1 MKRNFLYLTFF
12 VTCLTLFFSCKDHIL
27 EDFNA
32 DKVTPVTVSAGSVSG
47 TMERD
52 NEKVILHV
60 GVRLSAPATKA
71 FQINL
76 TLNSDTIN
84 TLIANN
90 TLQNTV
96 LLPSNLVKV
105 PNVAEVSYGVDSVFF
120 PVQVNL
126 TALEQYFGKKVAV
139 AVSLNDPTKGNQV
152 GSKKTSIIVLDTRS
166 IVKEEEI
173 HYLSIKNGGGGTL
186 NVTRG
191 LNYNVTS
198 AGVTIPLGIVM
209 AGIPGSAFTI
219 KTLVDADTVA
229 TLVAQNKLPAN
240 TIALTASQYLLDSVV
255 NFPGN
260 KSELAYELSIPW
272 NVMDQNLN
280 NPIAFVISL
289 KSSNKHVLH
298 PVNKR
303 VIVLIDPSVSLD
315 NNSPLTGNG
324 TGLKAEYF
332 KGTQTINEG
341 GRLPD
346 LTRIDPQINFGGWRP
361 FEDADDNW
369 SSRWTGEFFAPVRG
383 EYTFYQTRWDDGARL
398 FINGVTIVN
407 DFTAEWD
414 KPSRTGKIKLERGQ
428 WYPIEVHH
436 RENVG
441 GQQAFLEYEVAG
453 AGIGRVV
460 VPKSQLRP
468 AP

>member
-1 MKRNFLYLTFF
+1 MKSNSLYLIFC
-12 VTCLTLFFSCKDHIL
+12 VTCLTLFLSCKDHIL

-32 DKVTPVTVSAGSVSG
+32 DKVVPVTVTAGAVSG

-52 NEKVILHV
+52 NEKVTLHV
-60 GVRLSAPATKA
+60 GLKLSAPANKA

-76 TLNSDTIN
+76 TINSDTIK

-96 LLPSNLVKV
+96 LLPSTMVKL

-120 PVQVNL
+120 PVQVTM
-126 TALEQYFGKKVAV
+126 TALEQYYGKKVAV
-139 AVSLNDPTKGNQV
+139 AVSLIDPTKGNQL
-152 GSKKTSIIVLDTRS
+152 SSQRTSIIVLDTKS

-173 HYLSIKNGGGGTL
+173 RYLTIKNGGGGTL

-191 LNYNVTS
+191 ENYSVTS
-198 AGVTIPLGIVM
+198 AGVTIPLGIVL
-209 AGIPGSAFTI
+209 AGVPGSAFTI
-219 KTLVDADTVA
+219 KTLVNADTIA

-240 TIALTASQYLLDSVV
+240 TIALSANKYLLDSAI

-260 KSELAYELSIPW
+260 KSEVAYNLSIPW
-272 NVMDQNLN
+272 NVMDENLN
-280 NPIAFVISL
+280 NSIAFVISL
-289 KSSNKHVLH
+289 KSSSKHVLH
-298 PVNKR
+298 PVNKT

-315 NNSPLTGNG
+315 NNSQLAGNG

-341 GRLPD
+341 GRVPD
-346 LTRIDPQINFGGWRP
+346 LTRIDEQINFVGWRP
-361 FEDADDNW
+361 FDDTDDNW

-383 EYTFYQTRWDDGARL
+383 EYTFYQTQWDDGARL

-407 DFTAEWD
+407 DFTAEWN

-441 GQQAFLEYEVAG
+441 GQQAILEYEVSG
-453 AGIGRVV
+453 AGIGRVN
-460 VPKSQLRP
+460 VPKSLLRP